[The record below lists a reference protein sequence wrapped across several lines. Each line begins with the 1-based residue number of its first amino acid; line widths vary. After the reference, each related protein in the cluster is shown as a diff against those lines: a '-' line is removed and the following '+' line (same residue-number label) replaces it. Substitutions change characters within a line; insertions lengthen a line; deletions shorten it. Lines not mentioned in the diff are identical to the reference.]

1 MENKIVMEFPQEN
14 DTDLYLNVFGHS
26 ITEPLHKAGPAVK
39 TFYLIHFVLE
49 GEGDFYVG
57 NAHYHLNIYIRRTP
71 SMEVCLVRFL
81 GQMRPRHAEQ
91 YRAHP
96 EPANLHL

>member
-57 NAHYHLNIYIRRTP
+57 NAHYHLKKGDRK
-71 SMEVCLVRFL
+71 SVV
-81 GQMRPRHAEQ
+81 
-91 YRAHP
+91 
-96 EPANLHL
+96 

>member
-49 GEGDFYVG
+49 GEGDFYVKG
-57 NAHYHLNIYIRRTP
+57 AHYHLKKGRGSSLNRTP
-71 SMEVCLVRFL
+71 
-81 GQMRPRHAEQ
+81 QRHIYQTSTIRGVTYGSDSLADVL
-91 YRAHP
+91 RTR
-96 EPANLHL
+96 

>member
-39 TFYLIHFVLE
+39 TFYLIHFV
-49 GEGDFYVG
+49 
-57 NAHYHLNIYIRRTP
+57 RTL
-71 SMEVCLVRFL
+71 SSEK
-81 GQMRPRHAEQ
+81 GSGISD
-91 YRAHP
+91 
-96 EPANLHL
+96 

>member
-49 GEGDFYVG
+49 ER
-57 NAHYHLNIYIRRTP
+57 AT
-71 SMEVCLVRFL
+71 SM
-81 GQMRPRHAEQ
+81 
-91 YRAHP
+91 
-96 EPANLHL
+96 

>member
-49 GEGDFYVG
+49 GEGDFYVKG
-57 NAHYHLNIYIRRTP
+57 AHYHLKK
-71 SMEVCLVRFL
+71 
-81 GQMRPRHAEQ
+81 GQGFIFREAMHM
-91 YRAHP
+91 
-96 EPANLHL
+96 

>member
-39 TFYLIHFVLE
+39 TGGRGRLLCERGTLSFE
-49 GEGDFYVG
+49 K
-57 NAHYHLNIYIRRTP
+57 
-71 SMEVCLVRFL
+71 
-81 GQMRPRHAEQ
+81 
-91 YRAHP
+91 RAGVPH
-96 EPANLHL
+96 

>member
-39 TFYLIHFVLE
+39 HSTLYILYLR
-49 GEGDFYVG
+49 GR
-57 NAHYHLNIYIRRTP
+57 AT
-71 SMEVCLVRFL
+71 SM
-81 GQMRPRHAEQ
+81 
-91 YRAHP
+91 
-96 EPANLHL
+96 

>member
-39 TFYLIHFVLE
+39 TSTS
-49 GEGDFYVG
+49 
-57 NAHYHLNIYIRRTP
+57 YISCWRERAT
-71 SMEVCLVRFL
+71 SM
-81 GQMRPRHAEQ
+81 
-91 YRAHP
+91 
-96 EPANLHL
+96 

>member
-39 TFYLIHFVLE
+39 TLPYTFC
-49 GEGDFYVG
+49 
-57 NAHYHLNIYIRRTP
+57 T
-71 SMEVCLVRFL
+71 
-81 GQMRPRHAEQ
+81 
-91 YRAHP
+91 
-96 EPANLHL
+96 